1 MQTSLW
7 TSTAQALESRSHAIP
22 PLGIGL
28 LVLGVGGA
36 LAALHL
42 WHGQAQRGLSPQTL
56 QRVVAAAS
64 DQNSLENAQRLA
76 EAERLLQAGRG
87 LDALHI
93 FQDVLEQGSAADRAW
108 ASHRL
113 WYARWQH
120 WHQSDCLSAVNQP
133 GCDAATLEI
142 TTSGWS
148 LLQSVEE
155 LPAATRTLIQ
165 QWLWLQAP
173 LPELERHLAL
183 LVADVKP
190 ESSLRAL
197 EEAARW
203 TLGQRRPVR
212 SAELWL
218 WAARLSPAGSPR
230 LQRWHEAL
238 RTLESAGQWTLL
250 LNWLQSHEAWFR
262 HDRHSLMEAV
272 RLSRAAARP
281 DLALRYVRL
290 LLALT
295 EGRAPSSIGPG
306 SSATGWSDATPWPA
320 LALGPRLGQWQ
331 RIQATLGTRNDL
343 PALRRVAWPQTNH
356 PEQSRPSPP
365 SLGRSP
371 PGLDLEV
378 MELAYQV
385 FIENR
390 KLDEALALA
399 QRVVGQLP
407 GDTRWLKRLAQAAE
421 WNQQPELALEHWWQ
435 LARLSD
441 DASAWEAVRR
451 LSVGLLRDD
460 AYMAYLNRRLRLA
473 PEDTAAWLEAANVL
487 ERLGDPESAWNT
499 LMRGWH
505 IQPQPSL
512 ARALAELAERLGRKR
527 EAIQW
532 WYRST
537 PKPWPASLAQRVAL
551 LHLLLDE
558 REQALAVLRQA
569 MDPATDE
576 PDADDYRRLRAE
588 LAIDAGN
595 YPEAVEQLRALLER
609 GQATA
614 QDLADWEYALELAG
628 HDEDAAQA
636 AALLWHQHRDA
647 QALVR
652 ALTRWQNLARFEHA
666 QTLLAGLSDQQ
677 RVQLER
683 DPRFVLAAGRQA
695 WQTGQWPEAH
705 RLYALAQR
713 LAPQDAEVLEAV
725 LWFTLDTQDVQAV
738 RKRWSRFAKEFEAST
753 ELRVAIALTLGD
765 IPEAWR
771 LTIPT
776 LRQRR
781 HDALWLTQAADIL
794 QALDRHDE
802 AWQLRVQ
809 AWRQL
814 RRQPRDANTMLVV
827 IRTRLA
833 AFLNPGD
840 AEWATLREVAG
851 MTDTAASRSVLLA
864 QWIQRGQYTAAR
876 AWMLRR
882 LAAGLAQPGWAQLAV
897 ALAEDD
903 RETLQSLLDDP
914 RPLPRRDIVQAAR
927 RLDEAQAAT
936 LAAEGLDRYPDD
948 DLLHEQW
955 LALARN
961 QRNRLSVELQRT
973 DRRAWDELSTLLQ
986 WQALLTPHLRLSAT
1000 LQQHERSL
1008 QRPDLIGTVPGERL
1022 LQLRLD
1028 AGDAR
1033 ESWQW
1038 RIGWWDAWRARTS
1051 MGLRWQRRWDRA
1063 QLGLEAGWSE
1073 AASASDNLRL
1083 AGQQDWLGFDVTL
1096 PLRPTLSLN
1105 VRWSAA
1111 GFMTQTHRQRLGYGQ
1126 RLDVITSWQ
1135 LEANPDGLRVDVG
1148 WNRQRY
1154 RAVDPNAL
1162 PELRPLLPAAATSF
1176 APDFFVPASRSQWT
1190 LTISHGLPL
1199 ATEPRRGW
1207 LPYAAL
1213 TWSRDSELGLG
1224 LGTQLGF
1231 SGSVLGNDRGLMGL
1245 QIDRN
1250 LGNTDG
1256 ATRRL
1261 ILRYWADL

>member
-1 MQTSLW
+1 MRTSPW
-7 TSTAQALESRSHAIP
+7 TSTAQAPESQAHAIP

-28 LVLGVGGA
+28 LVLAVGGA
-36 LAALHL
+36 LAALQF
-42 WHGQAQRGLSPQTL
+42 WHDQGQRGWSPQAL
-56 QRVVAAAS
+56 QEVVTASS
-64 DQNSLENAQRLA
+64 DQSSQNAQRLA
-76 EAERLLQAGRG
+76 EAERLLQAGRS
-87 LDALHI
+87 LDAMHI
-93 FQDVLEQGSAADRAW
+93 FQTVLELGAAADRAW

-120 WHQSDCLSAVNQP
+120 WHQSDCLNAVNQP
-133 GCDAATLEI
+133 GCDAATLDL

-148 LLQSVEE
+148 LLQSGAE
-155 LPAATRTLIQ
+155 LPAATHTLIR

-173 LPELERHLAL
+173 LPELERHLVL
-183 LVADVKP
+183 LVGDARP

-203 TLGQRRPVR
+203 ALSQRRPVR

-230 LQRWHEAL
+230 LLRWHEAL
-238 RTLESAGQWTLL
+238 RALESAGQWTLL

-262 HDRHSLMEAV
+262 HDRQSLMEAV
-272 RLSRAAARP
+272 RLSRAAARH

-295 EGRAPSSIGPG
+295 EQRPLSTPQPPS
-306 SSATGWSDATPWPA
+306 AHHRWSDSNPIAG

-331 RIQATLGTRNDL
+331 RIQATLVARADL
-343 PALRRVAWPQTNH
+343 RGLRRAAWPTAGH
-356 PEQSRPSPP
+356 PEQPTPPTTSPR
-365 SLGRSP
+365 RSSQA
-371 PGLDLEV
+371 LDLEV

-399 QRVVGQLP
+399 QRVVRQLP
-407 GDTRWLKRLAQAAE
+407 GDIRWLKRLAQAAE

-435 LARLSD
+435 LARLTD
-441 DASAWEAVRR
+441 DTTAWEAVRR
-451 LSVGLLRDD
+451 LSLGLLRDD
-460 AYMAYLNRRLRLA
+460 AYTAYLNRRLRLA
-473 PEDTAAWLEAANVL
+473 PEETAAWLELANVQ

-499 LMRGWH
+499 LMRAWH
-505 IQPQPSL
+505 FQPQPSL

-532 WYRST
+532 WHRT
-537 PKPWPASLAQRVAL
+537 APMPWPANLAQRIAL

-569 MDPATDE
+569 ME
-576 PDADDYRRLRAE
+576 PSTGEADADDYRRLRAE
-588 LAIDAGN
+588 LAIDAGS
-595 YPEAVEQLRALLER
+595 YPEAIQQLRILIEH
-609 GQATA
+609 GQPVA

-636 AALLWHQHRDA
+636 AALLWHQYRDT
-647 QALVR
+647 QALIR
-652 ALTRWQNLARFEHA
+652 ALTRWQNLARFERA
-666 QTLLAGLSDQQ
+666 ETLLAGLSDQE
-677 RVQLER
+677 RTQLEHN
-683 DPRFVLAAGRQA
+683 PRFVIIAARQA

-713 LAPQDAEVLEAV
+713 LAPQDTEVLEAV

-738 RKRWSRFAKEFEAST
+738 RKRWNRYRELLEAST
-753 ELRVAIALTLGD
+753 DLRVAVALTLGD

-771 LTIPT
+771 LTAPT

-802 AWQLRVQ
+802 AWQLRLQ
-809 AWRQL
+809 AWRQV
-814 RRQPRDANTMLVV
+814 RRQPQDAATMQTV
-827 IRTRLA
+827 IRARLA
-833 AFLNPGD
+833 AFLTPGD
-840 AEWATLREVAG
+840 AEWAALREVAA
-851 MTDTAASRSVLLA
+851 MADTAASRSVLLA
-864 QWIQRGQYTAAR
+864 QWIQRGQYSAAR
-876 AWMLRR
+876 AWMLRH
-882 LAAGLAQPGWAQLAV
+882 LAPGLAQPGWAQLAV

-903 RETLQSLLDDP
+903 RETLQRLLDDP
-914 RPLPRRDIVQAAR
+914 RPLPRRDVVQAAR

-955 LALARN
+955 LALARH

-986 WQALLTPHLRLSAT
+986 WQELLTPHLRLSAT
-1000 LQQHERSL
+1000 LQQHQRSL
-1008 QRPDLIGTVPGERL
+1008 QRPDLIGAVPSERM

-1038 RIGWWDAWRARTS
+1038 RLGWRDAWRGQTS
-1051 MGLRWQRRWDRA
+1051 LGLRWQRRWDRA
-1063 QLGLEAGWSE
+1063 QLGLDAGWAE
-1073 AASASDNLRL
+1073 AVGVTDNLRL
-1083 AGQQDWLGFDVTL
+1083 AGQQDWFGLDVAL
-1096 PLRPTLSLN
+1096 PLRPTLTLN
-1105 VRWSAA
+1105 VRWSTAR
-1111 GFMTQTHRQRLGYGQ
+1111 FTTQAQRQRLGHGQ
-1126 RLDVITSWQ
+1126 RLDVVASWQ

-1176 APDFFVPASRSQWT
+1176 ASDFFVPASRSQWT
-1190 LTISHGLPL
+1190 LTVSHGLPL

-1207 LPYAAL
+1207 WPFAAL

-1224 LGTQLGF
+1224 LGTQLGL

-1250 LGNTDG
+1250 LGNAAG